1 MDDRLK
7 NIDKRLKTEITLVK
21 NLGDKI
27 GYGNLMSLA
36 SALWRKKLVDDKCPK
51 ELVESSVF
59 VPVSVDYVKDEWIDE
74 VKDSASILDNYINYF
89 EEFIK

>member
-36 SALWRKKLVDDKCPK
+36 SALWRKKLVDDGYLK